1 MATDPLIAVTLVV
14 CIKAR
19 CVKEESLCVAQGTY
33 VCDAL
38 KISTTLA
45 GLSSNE
51 QAGLELGVWGRSVP
65 ATYVLCSQ
73 DRIEVYRPLTV
84 DPKDARRQRF
94 AQQGVKKAGLFAK
107 RHVGS
112 KV

>member
-1 MATDPLIAVTLVV
+1 
-14 CIKAR
+14 
-19 CVKEESLCVAQGTY
+19 
-33 VCDAL
+33 
-38 KISTTLA
+38 
-45 GLSSNE
+45 
-51 QAGLELGVWGRSVP
+51 
-65 ATYVLCSQ
+65 VLCSQ

-112 KV
+112 KVPSPFEPLQ